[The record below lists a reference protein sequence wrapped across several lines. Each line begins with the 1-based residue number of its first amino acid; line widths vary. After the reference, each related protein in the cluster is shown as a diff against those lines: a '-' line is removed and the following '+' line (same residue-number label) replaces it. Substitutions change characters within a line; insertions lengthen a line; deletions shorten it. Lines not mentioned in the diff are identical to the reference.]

1 MRGEVLFEKMTGISD
16 EFIAEAALVAPA
28 GVAAPGKKP
37 FASLSRALHSGWG
50 VACLFL
56 VLAVASLLA
65 MGAWGRIT
73 NPAPAGNPPLA
84 RFGFTYT
91 IHNHSETEWD
101 GTVAPGDR
109 LLIQTTVINRGLPF
123 LRKGPYTGYC
133 ASARLVLQDQSY
145 MLFGG
150 EMEHTADDGTY
161 TVGMGEEGRGVAE
174 FRIPK
179 DAVPGVYDL
188 VLSYGGTTTVF
199 KGIVTVVAPT
209 EDGFPT
215 DTYPP
220 LGEDHPFSFGYEP
233 MDNPIVTNLSCSLKV
248 WVTNEGEPFS
258 YFGSTAGFIPSA
270 TLVHRTTGY
279 SVLGIR
285 TFLNDYRQIVVQAQE
300 TGYASPIFLLTTDAP
315 AGDYDLMLSYG
326 GQEQRFENVLTVR
339 ITDSTEPLSNEQLI
353 QAAKNLLS
361 LLTPDEADAY
371 HYVSIADSCVVT
383 ESTATVSFFLHLG
396 DVRTEQ
402 YIKIE
407 LSTEGVY
414 RSHTVKSP
422 EYAAFLPLVT
432 NEMVEAAKKELFDK
446 VNGSG
451 QYEELFF
458 TLNSDLELILYYE
471 DFVYSESLGSIA
483 PRNYSVTV
491 CDAPSFS
498 LTAEL
503 PEGVALTQ
511 SLSETYRMCDT
522 VSLQLSGKDHVGY
535 VGYINGKPALIPR
548 GTRFEFSMPAEDTV
562 ITVKEFPVK
571 TAYGMDAEMIA
582 TYMVDNGVSTAEIL
596 HFYDS
601 RRGYAAVMMNSADIS
616 YQKEPW
622 HEFIHNAEFRYA
634 DSNRVLIYY
643 ARQFYTLQEAVNE
656 GLLDSDSAIILVR
669 KHKELFPENY
679 ARS

>member
-1 MRGEVLFEKMTGISD
+1 MKGEVLFEKMTGISD

-37 FASLSRALHSGWG
+37 FASLPRALNSGWG
-50 VACLFL
+50 VACICFI
-56 VLAVASLLA
+56 VAIAAVVG
-65 MGAWGRIT
+65 MVAWGRMGEAVG
-73 NPAPAGNPPLA
+73 PGSDPSV
-84 RFGFTYT
+84 RFAFSYEMTA
-91 IHNHSETEWD
+91 ND
-101 GTVAPGDR
+101 GSAWSGTAMPGD
-109 LLIQTTVINRGLPF
+109 IVNVSTTIVNHGKPF
-123 LRKGPYTGYC
+123 KAYDFF
-133 ASARLVLQDQSY
+133 AFAQLVLQEDESVVIAGHY
-145 MLFGG
+145 PVVDTDK
-150 EMEHTADDGTY
+150 HTVESGSTGSR
-161 TVGMGEEGRGVAE
+161 T
-174 FRIPK
+174 FHFHIPEN
-179 DAVPGVYDL
+179 ATPGVYDL
-188 VLSYGGTTTVF
+188 VLSYDGEKQVFGGALTV
-199 KGIVTVVAPT
+199 GETA
-209 EDGFPT
+209 E
-215 DTYPP
+215 TYPP
-220 LGEDHPFSFGYEP
+220 VEDGHPFSFGYEP
-233 MDNPIVTNLSCSLKV
+233 FGGFAIPGDRISIACQTV
-248 WVTNEGEPFS
+248 NEGAAFT
-258 YFGSTAGFIPSA
+258 F
-270 TLVHRTTGY
+270 TGY
-279 SVLGIR
+279 PDTYAPVAYLIHS
-285 TFLNDYRQIVVQAQE
+285 E
-300 TGYASPIFLLTTDAP
+300 TGDMIRGNPAPVDYEERETITVNAGEIAGKATCLFSIPADAP
-315 AGDYDLMLSYG
+315 AGDYDLVLSYG

-353 QAAKNLLS
+353 QAAENLLS

-383 ESTATVSFFLHLG
+383 ESTATVRFFLHLG

-432 NEMVEAAKKELFDK
+432 NEMVEAAQKELFEK

-458 TLNSDLELILYYE
+458 TLNSDRELILYYE

-491 CDAPSFS
+491 CSAPSFS
-498 LTAEL
+498 LTVEL

-601 RRGYAAVMMNSADIS
+601 RSGYAAVMMNSDDIS
-616 YQKEPW
+616 HQKEPW
-622 HEFIHNAEFRYA
+622 REFIHNAEFRYA